1 MSFQNAVLGL
11 VIERP
16 GYGYDLAQRL
26 NARVAGLDVSDSAV
40 YPALLGLE
48 RKGYVRRRNPTGKAH
63 RTRIVFDPTT
73 AGVEYFDAWMDEPAP
88 PLRGA
93 LRWKIAVASFA
104 RLPALIEETRVEE
117 QACLDRIEL
126 LTQEGDTEV
135 VIDPIAEWA
144 PTGRLL
150 LRRTDVKELQAKI
163 EALQEV
169 RAKMKQALRRRVRLA
184 SRATE

>member
-16 GYGYDLAQRL
+16 GYGYELTQRV
-26 NARVAGLDVSDSAV
+26 NARVAGLDVSESAV
-40 YPALLGLE
+40 YPALVALE
-48 RKGYVRRRNPTGKAH
+48 RKGWVRRRHPAAQTNRG
-63 RTRIVFDPTT
+63 RIIFDPTA
-73 AGVEYFDAWMDEPAP
+73 AGRAGFEAWMDEPSP
-88 PLRGA
+88 PLRGD
-93 LRWKIAVASFA
+93 LRWKIPVASFEK
-104 RLPALIEETRVEE
+104 LPALIEQTRVEE

-126 LTQEGDTEV
+126 LTSDAGGP
-135 VIDPIAEWA
+135 IDPIAEWG

-169 RAKMKQALRRRVRLA
+169 RAEMKQALRRRAR
-184 SRATE
+184 RAARAPE